1 MATFESDEDV
11 KKAHFDKLTIKIA
24 SGDVIGTQW
33 SRGEIKK
40 PETINYRTFKPEK
53 GGLFCEKIFGPTRDW
68 ECACGKYKKIKHKG
82 IVCDR
87 CGVEV
92 TLSKVRRERMAH
104 IDLAVP
110 VVHIWFFKTMPS
122 RIGNLLGMSTADLER
137 VIYYEEY
144 VVTDPGRTDL
154 MKKQLLNDNEY
165 REAQEKWGSDG
176 FVARMGGEAIHHL
189 LQSEDLATLV
199 VELKDKLR
207 KTKSM
212 QARMK
217 LAKRLKIVEGFSQ
230 STNKP
235 EWMVLSR
242 VPVIPPDLRP
252 LVPLD
257 GGRFATSDLN
267 DLYRRVINRNNRL
280 KAILKLKTPD
290 VIVRNEKR
298 MLQEA
303 VDALFD
309 NGRHGHPVMGA
320 GNRPLKALSEMLKGK
335 QGRFRQ
341 NLLGKRV
348 DYSGRSVIVVGPEL
362 KFNQC
367 GLPKKMAL
375 DLFEPFIV
383 KRLKDLGLVYTIR
396 SAKKLIQKQAPEVW
410 DVLEEIIK
418 GHPVLLN
425 RAPTLHRLGIQAFEP
440 VLIEGKAI
448 RIHPLVTPAFNADF
462 DGDQMA
468 VHVPLS
474 IEAQLEAKL
483 LMMAPDN
490 IFLPSSGKPVAVPSK
505 DMVLGLYYIMHDPIV
520 VPGKEDRKIKIFA
533 DTEEVLMALHASGS
547 YNWREELKEG
557 ERVDHFGRGIHIHE
571 KIKVRIDGG
580 IIETTPGR
588 VLFNTIVPKQL
599 GFQNYVLRNKKLSQ
613 LVLECYKKIGLEGT
627 VRFLDQMKNL
637 GFAEATRAAI
647 SMGTSDVKIPANKKK
662 MLDDAGKRVAVVRKQ
677 YEDGIITEGERHSKI
692 ISIWTEVSDKLS
704 EELFKLIFDTSS
716 GNLNPLY
723 LMVDSGA
730 RANKSQVKQ
739 LGALRGLMAKPSGE
753 IIESPIRANFCEGLT
768 VMEYFISTHGA
779 RKGLSDTALKTAD
792 SGYLTRRLVDVS
804 QDVIVTR
811 DDCGTLNGIEVCAI
825 KQGMEELLPLK
836 DRIYGRTVLE
846 DIYLP
851 GDSTKILA
859 HAGDVLTTL
868 QAEAIDDAGIET
880 IRIRSALTCESKR
893 GICAKCYGLNLATGN
908 LVGMGE
914 AIGIIAAQSIG
925 EPGTQLTMRTFHLGG
940 IASAG
945 ATPEFSAEQDGILVY
960 MGLRVVQNEEGQW
973 LVLNKNG
980 SLQVV
985 RDEGRTLDDYKKLLS
1000 NKSIEPLQ
1008 TCTVE
1013 PGTKILFQDGAK
1025 LKGKTKIAH
1034 WEQHSYLIICE
1045 RPGYVKYED
1054 LVEGISTQREVNKQT
1069 GQVELIVKQHR
1080 GELHPQVVIYADSD
1094 CTELVGTY
1102 AIPASAVIAAREGQF
1117 VSAGMVLA
1125 KLPRGAIKTKDITGG
1140 LPRVAELF
1148 EARRPKE
1155 AAEIAKIDG
1164 VVDFRGVQKNKRIV
1178 VVRDEAT
1185 GMEEEH
1191 LIPLTKHLIVQK
1203 GDQVVKGQQ
1212 LTDGLVVLQEILDIC
1227 GVRELQKYLVNQVQE
1242 VYRLQGVDIND
1253 KHVEII
1259 ARQMLQKVRITDPG
1273 DTIFLHGEDV
1283 DRKVF
1288 HEQNRKTIED
1298 GGKPAAAAPVLL
1310 GITRASLG
1318 TESFISA
1325 ASFQETTRVLTE
1337 AASESKADYML
1348 DMKANLIMGH
1358 MIPGGTGFEYH
1369 KRVNKFIEAQTVE
1382 QLEIDFTSEATAVI

>member
-1 MATFESDEDV
+1 
-11 KKAHFDKLTIKIA
+11 
-24 SGDVIGTQW
+24 
-33 SRGEIKK
+33 
-40 PETINYRTFKPEK
+40 
-53 GGLFCEKIFGPTRDW
+53 
-68 ECACGKYKKIKHKG
+68 
-82 IVCDR
+82 
-87 CGVEV
+87 
-92 TLSKVRRERMAH
+92 
-104 IDLAVP
+104 
-110 VVHIWFFKTMPS
+110 
-122 RIGNLLGMSTADLER
+122 
-137 VIYYEEY
+137 
-144 VVTDPGRTDL
+144 
-154 MKKQLLNDNEY
+154 
-165 REAQEKWGSDG
+165 
-176 FVARMGGEAIHHL
+176 
-189 LQSEDLATLV
+189 
-199 VELKDKLR
+199 
-207 KTKSM
+207 
-212 QARMK
+212 
-217 LAKRLKIVEGFSQ
+217 
-230 STNKP
+230 
-235 EWMVLSR
+235 
-242 VPVIPPDLRP
+242 
-252 LVPLD
+252 
-257 GGRFATSDLN
+257 
-267 DLYRRVINRNNRL
+267 
-280 KAILKLKTPD
+280 
-290 VIVRNEKR
+290 
-298 MLQEA
+298 
-303 VDALFD
+303 
-309 NGRHGHPVMGA
+309 
-320 GNRPLKALSEMLKGK
+320 
-335 QGRFRQ
+335 
-341 NLLGKRV
+341 
-348 DYSGRSVIVVGPEL
+348 
-362 KFNQC
+362 
-367 GLPKKMAL
+367 
-375 DLFEPFIV
+375 
-383 KRLKDLGLVYTIR
+383 
-396 SAKKLIQKQAPEVW
+396 
-410 DVLEEIIK
+410 
-418 GHPVLLN
+418 
-425 RAPTLHRLGIQAFEP
+425 
-440 VLIEGKAI
+440 
-448 RIHPLVTPAFNADF
+448 
-462 DGDQMA
+462 
-468 VHVPLS
+468 
-474 IEAQLEAKL
+474 
-483 LMMAPDN
+483 
-490 IFLPSSGKPVAVPSK
+490 
-505 DMVLGLYYIMHDPIV
+505 
-520 VPGKEDRKIKIFA
+520 
-533 DTEEVLMALHASGS
+533 
-547 YNWREELKEG
+547 
-557 ERVDHFGRGIHIHE
+557 
-571 KIKVRIDGG
+571 
-580 IIETTPGR
+580 
-588 VLFNTIVPKQL
+588 
-599 GFQNYVLRNKKLSQ
+599 
-613 LVLECYKKIGLEGT
+613 
-627 VRFLDQMKNL
+627 
-637 GFAEATRAAI
+637 
-647 SMGTSDVKIPANKKK
+647 
-662 MLDDAGKRVAVVRKQ
+662 
-677 YEDGIITEGERHSKI
+677 
-692 ISIWTEVSDKLS
+692 
-704 EELFKLIFDTSS
+704 
-716 GNLNPLY
+716 
-723 LMVDSGA
+723 
-730 RANKSQVKQ
+730 
-739 LGALRGLMAKPSGE
+739 
-753 IIESPIRANFCEGLT
+753 
-768 VMEYFISTHGA
+768 MEYFISTHGA